1 MKTIKVEIGYR
12 LFAVVM
18 VSSSKAIG
26 LTRDFTAERV
36 VGGIFRSFWY
46 SLCVKRARVNLKNFP
61 LLNVLTLENRVPTF
75 TQIDQ
80 ITRLRGKRKQNA
92 RRTTLR

>member
-12 LFAVVM
+12 LVLVFM

-26 LTRDFTAERV
+26 LTRDCIAERV
-36 VGGIFRSFWY
+36 VGGIFRSFEY
-46 SLCVKRARVNLKNFP
+46 SLCVERARVNLKNFP
-61 LLNVLTLENRVPTF
+61 LLHVLTR
-75 TQIDQ
+75 
-80 ITRLRGKRKQNA
+80 RKIGCPHSLKVIPNARKKKTERA

>member
-12 LFAVVM
+12 LVLALM

-36 VGGIFRSFWY
+36 VGGIFRSFKY
-46 SLCVKRARVNLKNFP
+46 SLCGERARVNL
-61 LLNVLTLENRVPTF
+61 
-75 TQIDQ
+75 
-80 ITRLRGKRKQNA
+80 
-92 RRTTLR
+92 